1 MAVQGYFRKKGWK
14 RMGEFG
20 EKRINTIVIDWKPD
34 RDSEVPLYSQ
44 IVNYFSEKISSGSW
58 LSGQTLPSQRKL
70 SELFKVNRSTIVEAM
85 EELTSLGML
94 ESGFGRGTKIA
105 NDSWSLLMQ
114 DKAPDWKSHIK
125 AGGFR
130 SNIPTVQII
139 NQLEFERGVT
149 RMSTGELSPELMQ
162 TELTREVLS
171 KLSTRDLFMNYPDP
185 LGMPGLRTA
194 IQDYLRENGIDVPL
208 SNILV
213 VSGALQALQLICMG
227 IVQAKSAVYVESPS
241 YLRSLNLVQSV
252 GAEIKG
258 VPMDDD
264 GILPWMIRE
273 PQSSTCHSL
282 LYTIPTFQNPTGCV
296 MPESRRIEVLKCCR
310 KNHMPIIE
318 DDVFR
323 DLWLDKVP
331 PPTIKSMDQNGSV
344 VYIGS
349 LSKCFSPGLRLGW
362 LVGPESVVQ
371 RLADVKM
378 QMDYGVSVLT
388 QQVVEE
394 LLRSGLYYTGVNTIR
409 QHLRERRDLILY
421 LLEKYFGDLAE
432 WDRPS
437 GGFFIW
443 VRLKHRMSAEHLFN
457 RALKEGLLILPG
469 SVYDMGYSSAF
480 RLTYGY
486 LSPKELESGVKRL
499 AEILK
504 SMS

>member
-1 MAVQGYFRKKGWK
+1 M
-14 RMGEFG
+14 
-20 EKRINTIVIDWKPD
+20 
-34 RDSEVPLYSQ
+34 
-44 IVNYFSEKISSGSW
+44 
-58 LSGQTLPSQRKL
+58 LPSQRRL
-70 SELFKVNRSTIVEAM
+70 SELFGVNRSTIVEAM
-85 EELTSLGML
+85 EELTSLGMI
-94 ESGFGRGTKIA
+94 ESGFGRGTRIA

-114 DKAPDWKSHIK
+114 DKAPDWQSHIK

-130 SNIPTVQII
+130 SNVPTVQII
-139 NQLEFERGVT
+139 NHLEFEKGIT

-171 KLSTRDLFMNYPDP
+171 NLSTRNLFMNYPDP
-185 LGMPGLRTA
+185 LGMLGLRSA
-194 IQDYLRENGIDVPL
+194 IQDYLREIGIDAPL
-208 SNILV
+208 SCILV

-227 IVQAKSAVYVESPS
+227 IVQTKSTVYVESPS
-241 YLRSLNLVQSV
+241 YLRSLNIVQSV

-258 VPMDDD
+258 VPMDAD
-264 GILPWMIRE
+264 GIQPWMIQR
-273 PQSSTCHSL
+273 PQSNTICHSL

-296 MPESRRIEVLKCCR
+296 MPESRRMEVLKCC
-310 KNHMPIIE
+310 KQNHMPVIE

-323 DLWLDKVP
+323 DLWLDKAP
-331 PPTIKSMDQNGSV
+331 PPPIRAMDKNGSV

-394 LLRSGLYYTGVNTIR
+394 LLRSGRYNTGVNTIR
-409 QHLRERRDLILY
+409 QHLRERRDIIIY

-432 WDRPS
+432 WNRPA

-443 VRLKHRMSAEHLFN
+443 VRLKKRTSAEQLFN

-486 LSPKELESGVKRL
+486 LSPQEMETGVKRL
-499 AEILK
+499 SEILR